1 MDSRCHGRYS
11 ITRVGLRE
19 VEGEWGAMI
28 RVQVIHEYLDG
39 CSIRKKRRKF
49 QEDLLLYAHK
59 KNNILFFSDNV
70 LFKYKTLFQIP
81 TEAEGRGRSIKGLDL
96 LSLRFHDSRR
106 PVIS

>member
-28 RVQVIHEYLDG
+28 RVQVIREYLNRIDG
-39 CSIRKKRRKF
+39 CSIRKKMRKF

-59 KNNILFFSDNV
+59 KNNFFFFRITFYSSIEHYSE
-70 LFKYKTLFQIP
+70 FRP
-81 TEAEGRGRSIKGLDL
+81 EAEG
-96 LSLRFHDSRR
+96 
-106 PVIS
+106 